1 MSDQLIKKLEKEGRL
16 RKQKAGFV
24 QIEALLRQAILD
36 LSEAE
41 KISALAERATYLL
54 AYMAMLKAGRALL
67 LFKGYAPIDGAQHKT
82 VVDVTEAVLGEKY
95 RHLTIQF
102 ETMRRKRNEMT
113 YEAGALLS
121 MSESQKAFSDAM
133 DLVKRIL
140 KLVKEKN
147 PQMEL
152 KFDLGKN

>member
-1 MSDQLIKKLEKEGRL
+1 M
-16 RKQKAGFV
+16 
-24 QIEALLRQAILD
+24 
-36 LSEAE
+36 
-41 KISALAERATYLL
+41 
-54 AYMAMLKAGRALL
+54 
-67 LFKGYAPIDGAQHKT
+67 
-82 VVDVTEAVLGEKY
+82 TEAILGEKY

-152 KFDLGKN
+152 KFDLGKNKD